1 MKQLLYLSLAQQIC
15 KQIHSG
21 VFTAGQRLP
30 SVRVLAQQMNM
41 SISTVLRAYQLV
53 EDKGLIEAR
62 HKSGYYVSSDLITL
76 QMQLEEQKP
85 ISPEWVTGSTLI
97 VDLMANATKENF
109 LQFST
114 AQPAEDIAANKEIK
128 QNMLRILRDN
138 HLILSINSELIGSLK
153 LRQQLAYRLTRLG
166 ILASIENILIT
177 TGCQS
182 AMMLCLKT
190 FTRPGDV
197 VAIAT
202 PAYYRILQLM
212 EVLQL
217 KVVEIPTHSFSGIDI
232 PLLQKTLSEWSVKAV
247 IVSPTVGNPLGESM
261 SKESKQQLLTLIE
274 EKNIPLIEDDAF
286 ADLSFEQPRP
296 EPVKALD
303 KKGMVWY
310 CGTVSKTISPQLKVG
325 WMVMGKHAD
334 RVIYQH
340 SLMGITPPYLNQ
352 LTVAEYLSQDKYQ
365 KHIQHAILI
374 YQQRYF
380 QAVSLVK
387 KHFPK
392 NIKVSSPTGGFVLWI
407 ELPKHI
413 NATEIYFKAK
423 QQGIL
428 ITPGELFSVQTSQ
441 YKHCFRINFAQPWTE
456 DRIKAMN
463 WLGQYIERLDN
474 QTIS

>member
-1 MKQLLYLSLAQQIC
+1 MKQLLYLSLAQQLC

-21 VFTAGQRLP
+21 VFIAGQRLP
-30 SVRVLAQQMNM
+30 SVRVLAQQTNM

-62 HKSGYYVSSDLITL
+62 HKSGYYVSSELITL
-76 QMQLEEQKP
+76 QTQLEEQKP
-85 ISPEWVTGSTLI
+85 ISPEWVTGSALI
-97 VDLMANATKENF
+97 VDLIANATKENF
-109 LQFST
+109 HQFST

-138 HLILSINSELIGSLK
+138 HLILSTNSELIGSLK
-153 LRQQLAYRLTRLG
+153 LRQQLAYRLTKLG
-166 ILASIENILIT
+166 ILASVENILIT

-217 KVVEIPTHSFSGIDI
+217 KVVEIPTHSLTGIDI
-232 PLLQKTLSEWSVKAV
+232 PLLKKALSEWSVKA
-247 IVSPTVGNPLGESM
+247 IIISPTVGNPLGESM

-286 ADLSFEQPRP
+286 ADLSFEQARP
-296 EPVKALD
+296 EPIKALD
-303 KKGMVWY
+303 KKGVVWY

-325 WMVMGKHAD
+325 WMVMGEHAD

-340 SLMGITPPYLNQ
+340 SLMGITPPHLNQ
-352 LTVAEYLSQDKYQ
+352 LAVAEYLAQDKYQ
-365 KHIQHAILI
+365 KHLQHTILT
-374 YQQRYF
+374 YQQRYY
-380 QAVSLVK
+380 QTLSLIK
-387 KHFPK
+387 KYFPK
-392 NIKVSSPTGGFVLWI
+392 NIRVSSPTGGFVLWI
-407 ELPKHI
+407 ELPEYI
-413 NATEIYFKAK
+413 DATKIYFKAK

-428 ITPGELFSVQTSQ
+428 ITPGELFSVQSSK
-441 YKHCFRINFAQPWTE
+441 YKHCLRINFSKPWTE
-456 DRIKAMN
+456 DRTKAII
-463 WLGQYIERLDN
+463 WLGHFIEQQN
-474 QTIS
+474 I